1 MVEGGLHLCGLLA
14 SSVRLLTRSSA
25 LSFREKKVKEL
36 SLHASLVPQAVG
48 VLSGQAVVLLVWG
61 KGRKVKVTE
70 LARCCWRELA
80 GPWAGRAACRAAQ
93 PHPPRLAQP
102 FAAGVCGGTGTCT
115 PRHGQ
120 VPGSCLHCPLV
131 CSRAGRCHCRP
142 APTLRR
148 PRPCSSVSEAGS
160 SRQERAGK
168 PWIAPPWASSPQMPL
183 GSGL

>member
-1 MVEGGLHLCGLLA
+1 MEGGLHLCGSLA

-25 LSFREKKVKEL
+25 LSSREKKAEEL
-36 SLHASLVPQAVG
+36 SLHASLVPQAVS
-48 VLSGQAVVLLVWG
+48 VLSGQAVVVLVWG

-70 LARCCWRELA
+70 LARCCWREPA

-102 FAAGVCGGTGTCT
+102 FAAGVRGGTCT

-120 VPGSCLHCPLV
+120 EPGSCLRCLLV
-131 CSRAGRCHCRP
+131 CSRAGRRHCGP
-142 APTLRR
+142 APTLRG
-148 PRPCSSVSEAGS
+148 PRPCGSVSEAGS
-160 SRQERAGK
+160 SGQERAGK
-168 PWIAPPWASSPQMPL
+168 PRIAPPWASSPQMPL